1 MIPKSTIEDGLASG
15 IIKIVDGPD
24 GEGTVCQIGE
34 YWFYF
39 GGFVAEGMTA
49 EEYIKAFSFG
59 TIVWN
64 VYEALNDMYE
74 AGGFED
80 ELSYYEAYLHE
91 HLKGGR

>member
-1 MIPKSTIEDGLASG
+1 MILKSTIENGLARG

-24 GEGTVCQIGE
+24 GGAVCQIGE

-39 GGFVAEGMTA
+39 GGCFAIGSTA
-49 EEYIKAFSFG
+49 ENYIKTFSFDS
-59 TIVWN
+59 IAWKL
-64 VYEALNDMYE
+64 YEALNDMRE

-91 HLKGGR
+91 KLEVKR